1 MKKPLSGARANFMDE
16 MIRQSAD
23 ILTRY
28 AYRYFD
34 HQPSMQKSAEK
45 AVQDT
50 YLKAADQ
57 IELLMQLPSPLG
69 WLKENL
75 EKELL
80 RIKRRRWWQSG
91 KSGHAT
97 GDDADRRREALL
109 NALDKLAQDPRWNE
123 CEDAICTILLPD
135 EADDNNMA
143 EPDKTAGHDGQ

>member
-1 MKKPLSGARANFMDE
+1 MKKPLSEARANFMDE
-16 MIRQSAD
+16 MILQSAD

-34 HQPSMQKSAEK
+34 HQPSMQKIAEK

-57 IELLMQLPSPLG
+57 IELLMQLSSPLG
-69 WLKENL
+69 WLKDNL

-91 KSGHAT
+91 ESRRAT
-97 GDDADRRREALL
+97 GDDPERQREALL
-109 NALDKLAQDPRWNE
+109 NALDKLAQEPRWKE
-123 CEDAICTILLPD
+123 REEAICAVLLPD
-135 EADDNNMA
+135 EADNNMA
-143 EPDKTAGHDGQ
+143 EPDENAGHDGQ